1 MKYNVLVFSL
11 CSFPTFYLLNSL
23 VQKFL
28 SAHPVGYRGVSP
40 SVGYRGVSLSV
51 GYRGVSL
58 SVGYRGV
65 SLSVGYRGVS
75 LSTGYRGVSVSV
87 GCRGVSLSVGYRGVS
102 LSVGY
107 RGVSLSVGYRGF
119 SLFVQ
124 NAFKVQPRRTVYHIQ
139 VFEAYQTEGNF
150 CHELLISF
158 FVMLFI
164 LTRSSTYPNPSFST
178 QLIWIIH
185 YLA

>member
-40 SVGYRGVSLSV
+40 
-51 GYRGVSL
+51 
-58 SVGYRGV
+58 
-65 SLSVGYRGVS
+65 
-75 LSTGYRGVSVSV
+75 
-87 GCRGVSLSVGYRGVS
+87 
-102 LSVGY
+102 SVGY